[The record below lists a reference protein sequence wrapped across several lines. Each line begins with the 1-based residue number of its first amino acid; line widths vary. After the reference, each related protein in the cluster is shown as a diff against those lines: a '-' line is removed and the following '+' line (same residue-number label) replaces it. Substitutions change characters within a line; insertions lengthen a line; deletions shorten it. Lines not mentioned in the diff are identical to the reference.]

1 MLDPVRRCQ
10 LEFAAVMVA
19 AEIGDDDPQ
28 AQAAYDTAFAVLCA
42 TKPLSLDEAAGRLR
56 FLAYVGREFIGDAGT
71 QENIHAAMLQVAAW
85 LALAA
90 TTQRM
95 AA

>member
-1 MLDPVRRCQ
+1 MLDPVLRCQ

-28 AQAAYDTAFAVLCA
+28 AQEAYDAAFAVLCG
-42 TKPLSLDEAAGRLR
+42 TKPLNLDEAAGRLR

-71 QENIHAAMLQVAAW
+71 QAGIHAAMLQVAAC
-85 LALAA
+85 LTPA
-90 TTQRM
+90 TVRRIT
-95 AA
+95 A